1 MRSPV
6 YRDMEE
12 EMLEKVYHYLLEN
25 GLDHF
30 SMREFCKS
38 TGISMGSTYYW
49 FRNKEQMIAE
59 AAEYGL
65 SKLAEHI
72 FGEVF
77 EQMEHLD
84 TFFSNILERM
94 EYAKPQLR
102 LLARLATSPVY
113 GERMRK
119 AATLLDSSYIS
130 YINEIANRIG
140 CETEA
145 VAPLVYLCV
154 SVLVDYSIW
163 EDKAVSQMQC
173 DYICKQ
179 LQLLYG
185 EQKKS

>member
-6 YRDMEE
+6 YRDVEE
-12 EMLEKVYHYLLEN
+12 AMLEKVYHYLLEN

-49 FRNKEQMIAE
+49 FENKEQMIAE

-65 SKLAEHI
+65 SKLAERI
-72 FGEVF
+72 FGYVF
-77 EQMEHLD
+77 TQMDQLD
-84 TFFSNILERM
+84 GFFANILEQM
-94 EYAKPQLR
+94 EYAKPQFR

-113 GERMRK
+113 GARIK
-119 AATLLDSSYIS
+119 QAATLLDASYVKYIS
-130 YINEIANRIG
+130 MFAEQAG
-140 CETEA
+140 CDAEE

-154 SVLVDYSIW
+154 SVLVDYAIW
-163 EDKAVSQMQC
+163 EDKEVSQMQC

-179 LQLLYG
+179 LKKICVG
-185 EQKKS
+185 KKEQ